1 MGSKETRKEIS
12 QKRMGV
18 VQSEYLS
25 QHKKINLD
33 SLLRE
38 EIHTTIIRMISE
50 GKGKIETLIFLNNKY
65 PDYKFSEY
73 FEKWYVYHS
82 QKKETK
88 SIFIRN
94 HKKTDYDEE
103 R

>member
-25 QHKKINLD
+25 KQKKTNPD

-38 EIHTTIIRMISE
+38 EIHTAIIKMISE

-73 FEKWYVYHS
+73 FEKWYLYHS
-82 QKKETK
+82 QKKK
-88 SIFIRN
+88 L
-94 HKKTDYDEE
+94 KVYL
-103 R
+103 